1 MSKVPEIQLPQIDE
15 RPKCIA
21 SASIR
26 TLTPVIGAGIR
37 SQRVDPSHPVRGETV
52 RGYLRFWW
60 RTVSQP
66 GPLDRWIDGL
76 RHQEA
81 SKDTSKSTRLRVIPI
96 AELDPVEQLRLREAA
111 IWGSPSRAGLVAV
124 QVQNNEWKP
133 CNVRNKRPRDVVQGL
148 ASIMEVQGDKSGS
161 LSMAYAAFPL
171 QQQKNDP
178 PGAMSEVGMGSFRVT
193 IAWNPWARHLS
204 DEAKFQVDQ
213 EIREALWRWIH
224 LGGLG
229 MRWRRGFGALIS
241 DDVPGVPRH
250 LDELRDHLRSHPSAG
265 QPAVCALLVKP
276 SNPHRRRNT
285 SETAVWEAWEDCLQ
299 PLRQYRQPR
308 QPKNGPTRS
317 FTKTPWPEASVIR
330 AIHRGRGNPKNGAL
344 RFPRAVLGLP
354 VIFQFKGESTPNAE
368 LRPDKSAN
376 PLLGRLP
383 SPFILR
389 PVRIGDA
396 VYPMCVWLESPLP
409 SHQEHGFVRMS
420 LKVGSMAPIT
430 VPATAALSAMEDRFK
445 ALEGG
450 EVRFEKTGDA
460 LEDFLRHLRKQGF
473 EVLYRSDAT

>member
-1 MSKVPEIQLPQIDE
+1 MSKVPDVQLPTIVE
-15 RPKCIA
+15 HCEILA
-21 SASIR
+21 SAR
-26 TLTPVIGAGIR
+26 VTTLTPVIGAGVH
-37 SQRVDPSHPVRGETV
+37 SQRVDRSHPVRGETV
-52 RGYLRFWW
+52 RGHLRFWW

-66 GPLDRWIDGL
+66 GPLEQWIDKL
-76 RHQEA
+76 REEEA
-81 SKDTSKSTRLRVIPI
+81 RKRSLSNLPSME
-96 AELDPVEQLRLREAA
+96 ELDPTERLRIREAW
-111 IWGSPSRAGLVAV
+111 IWGSTSRAGLVV
-124 QVQNNEWKP
+124 VRVQNKEWKN
-133 CNVRNKRPRDVVQGL
+133 CNVRHKKLKDVVQGL
-148 ASIMEVQGDKSGS
+148 ASIMDVQGNQSGS
-161 LSMAYAAFPL
+161 LSIAYAAFPL
-171 QQQKNDP
+171 QEQNSDP
-178 PGAMSEVGMGSFRVT
+178 PGAVSEVGMGSFLVT
-193 IAWNPWARHLS
+193 IVWNSWARELIKS
-204 DEAKFQVDQ
+204 VEGARFQVEQ

-224 LGGLG
+224 FGGLG
-229 MRWRRGFGALIS
+229 MRWRRGFGALTS
-241 DDVPGVPRH
+241 DDVPGR
-250 LDELRDHLRSHPSAG
+250 LDDFREHIRSHPSACL
-265 QPAVCALLVKP
+265 PCVRAVLVQSP
-276 SNPHRRRNT
+276 NQRPRRNMARST
-285 SETAVWEAWEDCLQ
+285 VWDAWEDCLQ
-299 PLRQYRQPR
+299 TLRQYRQPR

>member
-15 RPKCIA
+15 RPECIA

-37 SQRVDPSHPVRGETV
+37 SQQVDPTHPVRGETV

-66 GPLDRWIDGL
+66 GPLDRWIDAL
-76 RHQEA
+76 RCQEA
-81 SKDTSKSTRLRVIPI
+81 SKDTSKSACPRIISI

-111 IWGSPSRAGLVAV
+111 IWGSSSRAGLVAV
-124 QVQNNEWKP
+124 RVQDIEWKSR
-133 CNVRNKRPRDVVQGL
+133 NVRNKRPRDVVQGL
-148 ASIMEVQGDKSGS
+148 ASMIEVQGDKSRS

-171 QQQKNDP
+171 QQTNNDP
-178 PGAMSEVGMGSFRVT
+178 PGAVSEVGMGSFRVT

-229 MRWRRGFGALIS
+229 MRWRRGFGALTS
-241 DDVPGVPRH
+241 DEVPGVPRH
-250 LDELRDHLRSHPSAG
+250 LNELCDHLRSHPFAG
-265 QPAVCALLVKP
+265 QPSVRAVLVK
-276 SNPHRRRNT
+276 SSSSHRRKDT
-285 SETAVWEAWEDCLQ
+285 PEAVWEAWENCLQ

-308 QPKNGPTRS
+308 QPKNNGPTRS
-317 FTKTPWPEASVIR
+317 FTKTRWPEASVIR
-330 AIHRGRGNPKNGAL
+330 AIHRGQGNPNNGLL

-368 LRPDKSAN
+368 LRPDKSATS
-376 PLLGRLP
+376 LLGRLP

-409 SHQEHGFVRMS
+409 SHQEHRFVRMS
-420 LKVGSMAPIT
+420 LKVGSMEPIP

-450 EVRFEKTGDA
+450 EVRFEKAGDA
-460 LEDFLRHLRKQGF
+460 LADFLRHLRKQGF

>member
-1 MSKVPEIQLPQIDE
+1 MKRPPNIQLPLVQKELDYLT
-15 RPKCIA
+15 
-21 SASIR
+21 SAHIR
-26 TLTPVIGAGIR
+26 TLTPVIGAGVH
-37 SQRVDPSHPVRGETV
+37 SQKADRSHPVRGETV
-52 RGYLRFWW
+52 RGHLRFWW
-60 RTVSQP
+60 RTVSQS
-66 GPLDRWIDGL
+66 GPLDQWIDKL
-76 RHQEA
+76 RAEEA
-81 SKDTSKSTRLRVIPI
+81 RKRSLPKLPSME
-96 AELDPVEQLRLREAA
+96 ELDPIERLRIREAT
-111 IWGSPSRAGLVAV
+111 IWGSSSRAGLLAV
-124 QVQNNEWKP
+124 QVQNREWEH
-133 CNVRNKRPRDVVQGL
+133 RDVRRRSAGNVVEAL
-148 ASIMEVQGDKSGS
+148 ASLMGVSVKGGASS
-161 LSMAYAAFPL
+161 LGYAAFSL
-171 QQQKNDP
+171 QVSQNDT
-178 PGAMSEVGMGSFRVT
+178 PGACSEVGMGSFNVK
-193 IAWNPWARHLS
+193 IVWNPWARHLC
-204 DEAKFQVDQ
+204 DTVKDQVGR
-213 EIREALWRWIH
+213 EVLEALWRWIH
-224 LGGLG
+224 FGGLG

-265 QPAVCALLVKP
+265 QPAVCAVLVKP

-285 SETAVWEAWEDCLQ
+285 SETAVWDGWEDCLQ

-368 LRPDKSAN
+368 LRLDKSGN

-450 EVRFEKTGDA
+450 EVRFEKTSDVLA
-460 LEDFLRHLRKQGF
+460 DFLRHLRKQGF